1 MERRRL
7 SNMLQNSE
15 PQLRNHPRMS
25 FRGRRNWPPEWYP
38 TPSKSGDIE
47 TGEIGTLEEVF
58 QSVLDESRCYLTIRH
73 RGQVYIGVLRFDDSK
88 FCKEVS
94 DLLEHNNGRAIHEI
108 ASLQVGLSAEFKSG
122 GR

>member
-1 MERRRL
+1 MFED
-7 SNMLQNSE
+7 SE
-15 PQLRNHPRMS
+15 HPQLRNHPRMS

-73 RGQVYIGVLRFDDSK
+73 RGQAYIGVLRFDDSE

-94 DLLEHNNGRAIHEI
+94 DLLEHNNGRPIHEI
-108 ASLQVGLSAEFKSG
+108 ASMAVGPRAEPDSG
-122 GR
+122 NR

>member
-1 MERRRL
+1 MFED
-7 SNMLQNSE
+7 SE
-15 PQLRNHPRMS
+15 HPQLRNHPRMS

-88 FCKEVS
+88 SCKEVS
-94 DLLEHNNGRAIHEI
+94 DLI
-108 ASLQVGLSAEFKSG
+108 
-122 GR
+122 